1 MTDEEEIK
9 SFKSRFIA
17 AQEAVEIA
25 IAGGD
30 AETIRVAAEEMMRI
44 AEDDT
49 VNYYPQQFDG
59 EFAACESVMLK
70 IPEALHVCGWSSVDV
85 IDWVL
90 KISRP
95 SAWLYSFPLYD
106 SIVMNP
112 SGEYANPVVWG
123 AVAERL
129 LQELSDF
136 REEQLE
142 EAPSDG
148 ASQLWEI
155 REALKKAGDE
165 PRAIDYWVR
174 YVPKIKNWRET
185 VEFLNKFGRYDEAV
199 EVARRGIKESRF
211 GDGYENDYAELMMEP
226 LADAFSS
233 KGDHLKAAAILAE
246 QFLHWLGAYESHR
259 SVESFNK
266 VLEEADKAGVREET
280 RIAILHALKTG
291 VNPAPL
297 CDWNVTAPVQE
308 YEWRP
313 VPKLVVYRAY
323 DARQKIPKW
332 PLPRSNEGLKFPN
345 LRWETM
351 KQWCQQDQEF
361 LLKLDLAEGDKY
373 AIANRFDDLPEFP
386 HNYGFPCSD
395 EKLAMLDAVAA
406 AVADIRPD
414 IAEKIRVQPNRSNLR
429 GVMPRQAREEG
440 GGRPRAPK

>member
-129 LQELSDF
+129 LHELSDF

-259 SVESFNK
+259 SV
-266 VLEEADKAGVREET
+266 
-280 RIAILHALKTG
+280 
-291 VNPAPL
+291 
-297 CDWNVTAPVQE
+297 
-308 YEWRP
+308 
-313 VPKLVVYRAY
+313 
-323 DARQKIPKW
+323 
-332 PLPRSNEGLKFPN
+332 
-345 LRWETM
+345 
-351 KQWCQQDQEF
+351 
-361 LLKLDLAEGDKY
+361 
-373 AIANRFDDLPEFP
+373 
-386 HNYGFPCSD
+386 
-395 EKLAMLDAVAA
+395 
-406 AVADIRPD
+406 
-414 IAEKIRVQPNRSNLR
+414 
-429 GVMPRQAREEG
+429 
-440 GGRPRAPK
+440 